1 MRGPASRCCRST
13 PTPTRRSRRI
23 RAGLIRYIENRSD
36 AQAAYYHGG
45 DQQVAAG
52 IGHWRVIK
60 EYAGD
65 TTFNQELRIVAIE
78 DGISV
83 IWDPDAMFPNKED
96 AKYCFVP
103 VDMSHD
109 AFKEKF
115 PDAALADFE
124 DSAGAVSSGWYGTDF
139 VRVAEYWVKK
149 PVRRLLALTPDG
161 RIDDITDDDAI
172 RRSATA
178 PTACASRNARASRSA
193 AT

>member
-1 MRGPASRCCRST
+1 M
-13 PTPTRRSRRI
+13 

-65 TTFNQELRIVAIE
+65 TTFDQELRIVAIE

-83 IWDPDAMFPNKED
+83 IWDPDAVLPNKED

-103 VDMSHD
+103 VDMSHES
-109 AFKEKF
+109 FKERF

-124 DSAGAVSSGWYGTDF
+124 DSAKRCLVRMVRHRFRACRGILGEEAV
-139 VRVAEYWVKK
+139 E
-149 PVRRLLALTPDG
+149 
-161 RIDDITDDDAI
+161 
-172 RRSATA
+172 A
-178 PTACASRNARASRSA
+178 PARADAGRA
-193 AT
+193 HRRHHR